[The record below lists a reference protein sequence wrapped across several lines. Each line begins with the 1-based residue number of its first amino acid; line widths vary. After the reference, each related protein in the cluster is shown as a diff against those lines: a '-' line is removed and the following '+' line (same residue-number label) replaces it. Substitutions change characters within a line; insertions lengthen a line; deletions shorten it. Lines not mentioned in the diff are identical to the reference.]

1 MKRQNA
7 MNENLIEKLF
17 TALLADSDDDD
28 EERWKQFFADFLL
41 KSELKK
47 FYICVIHYDELHHH
61 SSWHKRQMFNIAEID
76 EKFSFSL

>member
-7 MNENLIEKLF
+7 TNENLIEKLF

-47 FYICVIHYDELHHH
+47 FYICY
-61 SSWHKRQMFNIAEID
+61 
-76 EKFSFSL
+76 SL

>member
-17 TALLADSDDDD
+17 TALLADSNDDD
-28 EERWKQFFADFLL
+28 EERWKQFFTSFLV

-47 FYICVIHYDELHHH
+47 FSICY
-61 SSWHKRQMFNIAEID
+61 
-76 EKFSFSL
+76 SL